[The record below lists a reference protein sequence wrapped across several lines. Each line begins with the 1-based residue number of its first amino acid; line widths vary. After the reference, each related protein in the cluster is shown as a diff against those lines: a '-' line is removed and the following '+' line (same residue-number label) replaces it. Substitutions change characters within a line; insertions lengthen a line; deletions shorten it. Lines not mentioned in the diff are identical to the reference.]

1 MKKRILLLVVIVVVL
16 GLVYSAILAAES
28 TPTRFIE
35 ITGNTVNIRTGSS
48 TSTAIVAQ
56 ARKYDTFELE
66 GEINGWYEIYMFSGE
81 YRYVHKSLAKLTTY
95 TISLPSSAS
104 IRQRIFNLMGE
115 AEDRAMDEADQKY
128 PLNIPNN
135 IYQNIDYQRLL
146 IDKYVLTIFHEFKV
160 QPAIYIELIV
170 EVIKEQQGKKETKKI
185 EVQEY
190 KYAASKKSEVFHY
203 INCFYVANIK
213 PENLILFKTREEAI
227 ASGRRPCK
235 KCKP

>member
-1 MKKRILLLVVIVVVL
+1 MKKKILLLVVTVVVL
-16 GLVYSAILAAES
+16 GLVYSAILVAES

-35 ITGNTVNIRTGSS
+35 ITGNTANIRTGPS
-48 TSTAIVAQ
+48 TSTTIVAL
-56 ARKYDTFELE
+56 AKKYDTFELK
-66 GEINGWYEIYMFSGE
+66 GEINGWYEIDMFSGE

-104 IRQRIFNLMGE
+104 IRQKIFNLIGE
-115 AEDRAMDEADQKY
+115 AEDRT
-128 PLNIPNN
+128 
-135 IYQNIDYQRLL
+135 IDYQRLL
-146 IDKYVLTIFHEFKV
+146 IDKYVLTIFHEFKI
-160 QPAIYIELIV
+160 QPVIYKELVV
-170 EVIKEQQGKKETKKI
+170 EIIKEQQEKKETKKI

-203 INCFYVANIK
+203 INCFYVAKIK
-213 PENLILFKTREEAI
+213 PGNLILFKTHEEAI